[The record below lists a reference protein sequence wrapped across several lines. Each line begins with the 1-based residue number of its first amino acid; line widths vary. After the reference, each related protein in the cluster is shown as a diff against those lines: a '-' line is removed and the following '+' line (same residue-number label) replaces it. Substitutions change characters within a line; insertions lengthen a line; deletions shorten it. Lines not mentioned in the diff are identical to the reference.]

1 MIQKRNDI
9 KKSFNFAFQIF
20 VRMANIFGSIVKTV
34 YTVGS
39 IPIEFKQKRLD
50 PINAQEKE
58 LKRLLRKASLTAF
71 GTYYNFDAI
80 LNSDSL
86 FDAFRTNVPVH
97 DYNSMYREW
106 WFRALNGEA
115 NVAWPGVVKY
125 FALSSGTSEA
135 SSKFIPVT
143 NNMLRSIKRASIRQ
157 LICATRYDFPPDF
170 WDKGILMIG
179 GSTHLQY
186 NGTYYSGD
194 LSGISAANLPF
205 WFQYF
210 YKPGRKISKTVDWN
224 DKLNEMV
231 KNAPKWDIGVIV
243 GVPAWVQILLERIV
257 KEYNLNT
264 IHDLWPSLA
273 AYVHSGVAFGPYE
286 NSFKKLFGKP
296 VVYSESY
303 LASEGYIAYQID
315 LNKRIMQLIMDNGIY
330 YEFVPFDDNNFDS
343 EGNIKRDCKTLTIN
357 EVEEKVGYAILVSTN
372 AGSWRYMIG
381 DVIEFVNKQRCE
393 IMIKGRTKHFLS
405 LVGEHL
411 SQDNMNQ
418 AIDHVSNVM
427 KLDINEFT
435 VAGIH
440 YENRF
445 AHHWYIGCDEPV
457 DKDKI
462 LNMIDEHLKRI
473 NDDYRVERMESINEL
488 FIDVLPTHVFYDFME
503 KMGKIGGAT
512 KFPRVLKGARYDE
525 WVAFIS
531 NYTKQ

>member
-1 MIQKRNDI
+1 
-9 KKSFNFAFQIF
+9 
-20 VRMANIFGSIVKTV
+20 
-34 YTVGS
+34 
-39 IPIEFKQKRLD
+39 
-50 PINAQEKE
+50 
-58 LKRLLRKASLTAF
+58 
-71 GTYYNFDAI
+71 
-80 LNSDSL
+80 
-86 FDAFRTNVPVH
+86 
-97 DYNSMYREW
+97 
-106 WFRALNGEA
+106 
-115 NVAWPGVVKY
+115 
-125 FALSSGTSEA
+125 
-135 SSKFIPVT
+135 
-143 NNMLRSIKRASIRQ
+143 
-157 LICATRYDFPPDF
+157 
-170 WDKGILMIG
+170 
-179 GSTHLQY
+179 
-186 NGTYYSGD
+186 
-194 LSGISAANLPF
+194 
-205 WFQYF
+205 
-210 YKPGRKISKTVDWN
+210 
-224 DKLNEMV
+224 
-231 KNAPKWDIGVIV
+231 
-243 GVPAWVQILLERIV
+243 
-257 KEYNLNT
+257 
-264 IHDLWPSLA
+264 
-273 AYVHSGVAFGPYE
+273 
-286 NSFKKLFGKP
+286 
-296 VVYSESY
+296 
-303 LASEGYIAYQID
+303 
-315 LNKRIMQLIMDNGIY
+315 MDNGIY

-503 KMGKIGGAT
+503 KWAK
-512 KFPRVLKGARYDE
+512 
-525 WVAFIS
+525 
-531 NYTKQ
+531 